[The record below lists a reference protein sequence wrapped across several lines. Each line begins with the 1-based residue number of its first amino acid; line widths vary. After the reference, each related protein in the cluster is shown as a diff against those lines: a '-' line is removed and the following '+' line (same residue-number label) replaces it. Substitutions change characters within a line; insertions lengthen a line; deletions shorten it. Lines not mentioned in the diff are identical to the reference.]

1 VSGSS
6 GARPGAS
13 DTDLPPAPGRAA
25 PKVLYIMGAGHSG
38 STILGVT
45 LGNCEGMFFAGELDK
60 YLSRSG
66 VPVVGGLERTRFWGR
81 VRERAPQAQELYGN
95 QAHRLLERS
104 AAALHPG
111 GARARRRLGARY
123 REVTAA
129 IIGAIASTAGA
140 THVIDTSHFPLRAR
154 ELQHSE
160 DVALHLVFLVRDPH
174 AVVASSTRLSR
185 SRGGAGRVAGVLKV
199 NAELWLTYAL
209 SLLVFRRQPPERR
222 VFVRYEDFIA
232 EPESVL
238 RRILERGGSS
248 AGLPDLD
255 ALQTGLAFHANRLI
269 ESDVVALKR
278 GGSAA
283 ATTPGSSST
292 LTAVLQRPWRAVFA
306 RLNGGGGS

>member
-1 VSGSS
+1 MSGSA
-6 GARPGAS
+6 GAHPGAS
-13 DTDLPPAPGRAA
+13 DPDLPPAPVRAS
-25 PKVLYIMGAGHSG
+25 PKVIYIMGAGHSG

-81 VRERAPQAQELYGN
+81 VRERVPQAGELYGN

-104 AAALHPG
+104 AAAINPS

-123 REVTAA
+123 RDVTGAL
-129 IIGAIASTAGA
+129 IGAIASTAGA

-154 ELQHSE
+154 ELQRTD
-160 DVALHLVFLVRDPH
+160 DVALYLVFLVRDPQ
-174 AVVASSTRLSR
+174 AVVTSTTRLVR
-185 SRGGAGRVAGVLKV
+185 SRGAARRVGSILKV

-222 VFVRYEDFIA
+222 VFIRYEDFIA

-238 RRILERGGSS
+238 RRILERGGST

-278 GGSAA
+278 GGSATSA
-283 ATTPGSSST
+283 RGSST
-292 LTAVLQRPWRAVFA
+292 LTTILQRPWSVVFG
-306 RLNGGGGS
+306 RLNADGP

>member
-1 VSGSS
+1 
-6 GARPGAS
+6 
-13 DTDLPPAPGRAA
+13 
-25 PKVLYIMGAGHSG
+25 MGAGHSG

-81 VRERAPQAQELYGN
+81 VRERVPQAGELYGN

-104 AAALHPG
+104 AAAISPS

-123 REVTAA
+123 RDVTGAL
-129 IIGAIASTAGA
+129 IGAIASTAGA

-154 ELQHSE
+154 ELQRTD
-160 DVALHLVFLVRDPH
+160 DVALHLVFLVRDPQ
-174 AVVASSTRLSR
+174 AVVTSTNRLVR
-185 SRGGAGRVAGVLKV
+185 SRGAARRVGSILKV

-209 SLLVFRRQPPERR
+209 SWLVFRRQPPERR
-222 VFVRYEDFIA
+222 VFIRYEDFIA
-232 EPESVL
+232 DPESVL
-238 RRILERGGSS
+238 RRILERGGST

-278 GGSAA
+278 GGSATSA
-283 ATTPGSSST
+283 RGSYT
-292 LTAVLQRPWRAVFA
+292 LTTILQRPWSVVFG
-306 RLNGGGGS
+306 RLNAEGP